1 MKKLL
6 TILLAAAMLVV
17 APATI
22 FADETNVQELGED
35 DASGTIELEA
45 TISSSYTLKLPL
57 KVDVSE
63 TSSTCDIYAK
73 GDVDGS
79 KTIVISE
86 DNAGE
91 NVLEDGADLKTDKTL
106 TITFGSGISG
116 ADITSEYGDAKETI
130 TIVHDAL
137 EAGSWTCSLPILISL
152 S

>member
-22 FADETNVQELGED
+22 FADEDNIQELGTD

-57 KVDVSE
+57 KVDVSSN
-63 TSSTCDIYAK
+63 SSTCDIYAK

-91 NVLEDGADLKTDKTL
+91 NVLEDGADLKADKAL
-106 TITFGSGISG
+106 TVTFGTGIAGS
-116 ADITSEYGDAKETI
+116 DITSDYGSAKETI
-130 TIVHDAL
+130 TIVHDTL
-137 EAGSWTCSLPILISL
+137 QAGSWTCSLPILIKL